1 MHDDLLEVAARRA
14 RAWLVVLAVVG
25 ALGPAVLVGLVVGP
39 VAGVVAGVASAVG
52 LLVWILAGAPGIAR
66 AGWPTAGLAPAGTEA
81 AGIAAGIALATGRE
95 SIPAWEVAHAA
106 PNVGAFR
113 SRSGLALIVTDG
125 ARELLSRDRLEA
137 VCATQLA
144 IAADPTCHRLD
155 GAVGFVR
162 LVRAV
167 GFLVVVT
174 LGLTLVFL
182 LPLALVAL
190 ATVPASVAAWLVGG
204 RVRWWARV
212 ASDAVCVRTTRHPE
226 ALVAALRL
234 LARSR
239 GEQVPV
245 GVLTQWIGVG
255 GSQWAVELGPTWTSQ
270 VTVNGRLVDRRTK
283 ELVEDTRLLV
293 RAALVRRVLLEHDEA
308 SVTSY
313 QDLAAEVRR
322 AGRAAASGG
331 TADIDGELVGL
342 EGVVTG
348 PELPPAGW
356 RPDPHRHGGE
366 RWWDGTAWTDDTK

>member
-14 RAWLVVLAVVG
+14 RAWLVLLAVVA
-25 ALGPAVLVGLVVGP
+25 ALGPAVLVGVVAGP
-39 VAGVVAGVASAVG
+39 VAGVVAGVVAAAG
-52 LLVWILAGAPGIAR
+52 LLVWILNGAPGIRR
-66 AGWPTAGLAPAGTEA
+66 AAWPTAGLAPAGTEV

-95 SIPAWEVAHAA
+95 GIPAWEVTHAA

-113 SRSGLALIVTDG
+113 SPSGLALIVTDG
-125 ARELLSRDRLEA
+125 ARELLTRDQLEA

-162 LVRAV
+162 LVRAT
-167 GFLVVVT
+167 GFVVVVT

-182 LPLALVAL
+182 LPIALVGL
-190 ATVPASVAAWLVGG
+190 ATVPASVGAWLVGG

-226 ALVAALRL
+226 PLVAALRL
-234 LARSR
+234 LARSS

-245 GVLTQWIGVG
+245 GLLTRWLGVG

-270 VTVNGRLVDRRTK
+270 VSVNGRLVDQRTS

-308 SVTSY
+308 SVASY
-313 QDLAAEVRR
+313 QEVAAAVRR
-322 AGRAAASGG
+322 AGRAAATGG
-331 TADIDGELVGL
+331 SAEIHGELVGL
-342 EGVVTG
+342 EGVVTDR
-348 PELPPAGW
+348 ELPPAGW
-356 RPDPHRHGGE
+356 QPDPRRTGGW
-366 RWWDGTAWTDDTK
+366 RWWDGTAWTDDTR